1 MSAHRLRRLLLLG
14 AVALGCVGAM
24 PGSAMAQQREPVPVL
39 AHYYIWFQPTSW
51 NRAKRDFP
59 LIGRYSS
66 DERDIMRQH
75 VRWAKQVG
83 IDGFIVSWKDTPRL
97 TGRLAKLVAVA
108 RSENFKLVIIYQGLD
123 FEREPLPI
131 DQVKRDVSSFV
142 DVYGSDRV
150 FRIFGPK
157 PVVVLS
163 GSWEF
168 SPAEI
173 AQLGPLRSQV
183 HLLASERNLAGYER
197 IAEHVDGDLYYW
209 SSVDPNTHP
218 RYGGKL
224 RDMSRAIHANEGLWI
239 APAAPG
245 FDARLLGKTTVV
257 GRRDGET
264 LRKELDAAFRSG
276 PDAVGIISWN
286 EFSENT
292 HIEPSGRFGGR
303 YLRVVADY
311 LNAEPPTIGD
321 FDSSA
326 PAATDVGYGLPLLF
340 GLTLIAA
347 AGIFLVSARRRQGEQ
362 GTGGRGGSP
371 VPPGS
376 GSGSHSAAA
385 DDSNVFNGEGDRAS
399 LRDPVQPK
407 S

>member
-1 MSAHRLRRLLLLG
+1 MTVRRFVIAILLLLACAG
-14 AVALGCVGAM
+14 VM
-24 PGSAMAQQREPVPVL
+24 PGPGLAAERDPIPVL

-51 NRAKRDFP
+51 NRAKKDFP
-59 LIGRYSS
+59 VLGRYSS

-108 RSENFKLVIIYQGLD
+108 RSERFRLAIIYQGLD
-123 FEREPLPI
+123 FDREPLPI
-131 DQVKRDVSSFV
+131 DQVKRDLTSFL
-142 DVYGSDRV
+142 DVYGADPV
-150 FRIFGPK
+150 FEIFGEK
-157 PVVVLS
+157 PTVVLS
-163 GSWEF
+163 GTWKF
-168 SPAEI
+168 TRADIAE
-173 AQLGPLRSQV
+173 LRRLRTQV
-183 HLLASERNLAGYER
+183 NILASERNVDGYKR
-197 IAEHVDGDLYYW
+197 IADLVDGDLYYW

-224 RDMSRAIHANEGLWI
+224 RDMSRVIHARDGLWI

-257 GRRDGET
+257 DRRNGET
-264 LRKELDAAFRSG
+264 FRKELDAAFRSS

-292 HIEPSGRFGGR
+292 HIEPSGRFSGR
-303 YLRVVADY
+303 YLTVLADY

-326 PAATDVGYGLPLLF
+326 PAATDIGYGLPLLF

-347 AGIFLVSARRRQGEQ
+347 AGIFLVSARRRQGPH
-362 GTGGRGGSP
+362 GTARGGGR
-371 VPPGS
+371 PG
-376 GSGSHSAAA
+376 
-385 DDSNVFNGEGDRAS
+385 R
-399 LRDPVQPK
+399 
-407 S
+407 

>member
-1 MSAHRLRRLLLLG
+1 MTARRF
-14 AVALGCVGAM
+14 AVATLLVLACAGVM
-24 PGSAMAQQREPVPVL
+24 PGPVLAAEREPIPVL

-51 NRAKRDFP
+51 NRAKKDFP
-59 LIGRYSS
+59 VMGRYSS

-108 RSENFKLVIIYQGLD
+108 RSERFRLAIIYQGLD
-123 FEREPLPI
+123 FDREPLPI
-131 DQVKRDVSSFV
+131 DQVKRDLTSFL
-142 DVYGSDRV
+142 DVYGSDPV
-150 FRIFGPK
+150 FQIFGEK
-157 PVVVLS
+157 PTVVLS

-168 SPAEI
+168 ARAEI
-173 AQLGPLRSQV
+173 AELRPLRTQV
-183 HLLASERNLAGYER
+183 NILASERNVDGYER
-197 IAEHVDGDLYYW
+197 IGDLVDGDLYYW

-224 RDMSRAIHANEGLWI
+224 LDMSRAIHARDGLWI

-257 GRRDGET
+257 GRRNGET
-264 LRKELDAAFRSG
+264 FRRELDAAFRSS

-292 HIEPSGRFGGR
+292 HIEPSGRFSGR
-303 YLRVVADY
+303 YLTVLADY

-326 PAATDVGYGLPLLF
+326 PAATDIGYGLPLLF

-347 AGIFLVSARRRQGEQ
+347 AGIFLVSARRRQGPDRT
-362 GTGGRGGSP
+362 GRAGGRPGG
-371 VPPGS
+371 
-376 GSGSHSAAA
+376 
-385 DDSNVFNGEGDRAS
+385 
-399 LRDPVQPK
+399 
-407 S
+407 

>member
-1 MSAHRLRRLLLLG
+1 MAG
-14 AVALGCVGAM
+14 
-24 PGSAMAQQREPVPVL
+24 PGFAAKREPIPVL

-51 NRAKRDFP
+51 NRAKKDFP
-59 LIGRYSS
+59 VVGRYSS

-75 VRWAKQVG
+75 VQWAKQVG

-97 TGRLAKLVAVA
+97 TGRLEKLVAVA
-108 RSENFKLVIIYQGLD
+108 RSEDFKLAIVYQGLD
-123 FEREPLPI
+123 FERVPLPV
-131 DQVKRDVSSFV
+131 DQVKRDLTSFV
-142 DVYGSDRV
+142 DVYGDDPA
-150 FRIFGPK
+150 FRLFGDE

-168 SPAEI
+168 SRGEI
-173 AQLGPLRSQV
+173 AQLGSLRSKL
-183 HLLASERNLAGYER
+183 HLLASERNVEGYR
-197 IAEHVDGDLYYW
+197 RVADLVDGDLYYW
-209 SSVDPNTHP
+209 SSVNPITHP
-218 RYGGKL
+218 GYGGKL
-224 RDMSRAIHANEGLWI
+224 REMSRVIHAREGLWI

-245 FDARLLGKTTVV
+245 FDARLLGHTTVV
-257 GRRDGET
+257 ERENGET

-303 YLRVVADY
+303 YLNVVADY

-340 GLTLIAA
+340 GLTLLAA
-347 AGIFLVSARRRQGEQ
+347 AGIFLVSARRRQDGQRMGGGPGGESPPE
-362 GTGGRGGSP
+362 GGNRLTDAGD
-371 VPPGS
+371 PG
-376 GSGSHSAAA
+376 A
-385 DDSNVFNGEGDRAS
+385 SNGVGDRTS
-399 LRDPVQPK
+399 LRDPVQRSP
-407 S
+407 